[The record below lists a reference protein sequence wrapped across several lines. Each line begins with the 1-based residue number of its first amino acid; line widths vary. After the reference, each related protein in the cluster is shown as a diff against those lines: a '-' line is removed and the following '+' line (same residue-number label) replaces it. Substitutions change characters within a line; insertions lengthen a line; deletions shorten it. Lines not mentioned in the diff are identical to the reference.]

1 MKTGQTA
8 QQPGMASVAA
18 AARGQ
23 EDGVAQL
30 PRRFG
35 ALIIG
40 DEIMRGK
47 RADKHFPHVVATLAA
62 RGLRLAWCL
71 TMADDRAR
79 LTEVLRQTLASGDVV
94 FSFGGIG
101 VTPDDHT
108 RQAMAAAC
116 DAPLE
121 LHADAEQEIRAYCET
136 QGQEVSAA
144 RLQLGTYPRGSR
156 IVPNPVNR
164 MPGFSWGDHHFYP
177 GFPQMAWPML
187 EWTLEQYYRASF
199 HQALE
204 SEDSIRVWAGS
215 EGHLLPLMQAIE
227 ARYPQVTLFSL
238 PTLGTEELRRHI
250 ELGLR
255 GEPAQVSAG
264 MQEIRREVSRLG
276 YEWSEMQTSGR
287 VAGEWRESSGRVAG
301 E

>member
-1 MKTGQTA
+1 MRTGQAAQQTA
-8 QQPGMASVAA
+8 QQSGMEPAA
-18 AARGQ
+18 AAACGQ
-23 EDGVAQL
+23 EDGVAL
-30 PRRFG
+30 PPRRFG

-47 RADKHFPHVVATLAA
+47 RADKHFPHLVTTLGQ
-62 RGLRLAWCL
+62 RGLRLSWCL

-79 LTEVLRQTLASGDVV
+79 LIEVLRQTLASGDVV

-116 DAPLE
+116 NEPLE
-121 LHADAEQEIRAYCET
+121 LHLDAEHEIRAYCEKHA
-136 QGQEVSAA
+136 QEVTAT

-199 HQALE
+199 HLQAE
-204 SEDSIRVWAGS
+204 IEEAIRVWAGS
-215 EGHLLPLMQAIE
+215 EGHLLPLMQAVE

-238 PTLGTEELRRHI
+238 PTLGSESMPRHI

-255 GEPAQVSAG
+255 GEPGQVQAG

-276 YEWSEMQTSGR
+276 YEWSELGA
-287 VAGEWRESSGRVAG
+287 AG
-301 E
+301 